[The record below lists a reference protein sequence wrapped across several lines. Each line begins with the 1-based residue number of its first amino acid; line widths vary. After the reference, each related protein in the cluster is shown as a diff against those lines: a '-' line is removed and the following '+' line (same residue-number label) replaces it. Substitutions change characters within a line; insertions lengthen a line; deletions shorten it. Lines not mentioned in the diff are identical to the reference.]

1 MAEPPKVKRQLA
13 AVFDMNKCL
22 GCQTC
27 TIACKTLG
35 TDPEGTDYMWG
46 NIVSTMPGKG
56 TPRDWQ
62 ELGGGFLNNAAQVSR
77 IPLREEFGEAWEFN
91 YDEVLGIDI
100 EGDPS
105 TRGGQGFNNY
115 LRPKEKEGT
124 HGPLWDEDE
133 ASGEYPNSYFFYLQM
148 ICMHCTNPACLAACP
163 RTAIYKRVD
172 DGIVLIDEERC
183 NGYRFCME
191 ACPYKRIYFNH
202 IRKIAQKCIFCFPR
216 VEQGVA
222 PACFR
227 QCPGRVRF
235 VGFLDDTG
243 SAVHKLVEKWKVALP
258 LRSQGGTQPN
268 VYYVPP
274 LSPPR
279 FDENGDLIEG
289 SERIPREY
297 LESLFG
303 SAVNGVLDT
312 LKEEIAKTRSGEK
325 SEILDTL
332 IAYEWKSMF
341 GGLTRDPGTLK
352 RPP

>member
-1 MAEPPKVKRQLA
+1 MPEPPKVKRQLA

-27 TIACKTLG
+27 TIACKTLW
-35 TDPEGTDYMWG
+35 TDEEGMDYMWW
-46 NIVSTMPGKG
+46 NIVSTMPGQG
-56 TPRDWQ
+56 TPRGWQ
-62 ELGGGFLNNAAQVSR
+62 ELGGGFRDGESQVSR
-77 IPLREEFGEAWEFN
+77 IPLREEFGEASEFN
-91 YDEVLGIDI
+91 YEEVLYG
-100 EGDPS
+100 E
-105 TRGGQGFNNY
+105 QGLNNF
-115 LRPKEKEGT
+115 LRPREKEGSR
-124 HGPLWDEDE
+124 GPLWDEDE

-148 ICMHCTNPACLAACP
+148 ICMHCTNPACLTACP
-163 RTAIYKRVD
+163 RKAIYKRVD

-202 IRKIAQKCIFCFPR
+202 SRNIAQKCVLCFPR

-235 VGFLDDTG
+235 IGFLDDPD
-243 SAVHKLVEKWKVALP
+243 SAVHKLVSVWQVALP
-258 LRSQGGTQPN
+258 LHPEFETQPN

-274 LSPPR
+274 LSPPL
-279 FDENGDLIEG
+279 FDQNGDIIEG

-303 SAVNGVLDT
+303 PQVHRVLDK
-312 LKEEIAKTRSGEK
+312 LKSEIARTRGGER

-332 IAYEWKSMF
+332 IAYQWKSMF
-341 GGLTRDPGTLK
+341 GGLTRDPATLK
-352 RPP
+352 RPT